1 MVDMNLWDLKIFNMV
16 ARTGGIG
23 RASAELNTVQSNVT
37 ARMRRL
43 EEELGTPLFERHSR
57 GVALTAAGKRLQP
70 YAVQVIELMN
80 QAKQA
85 TADTG
90 APSGPLTIGAGAL
103 TASQR
108 LPRLISRYAQTWPDV
123 DLSVTTS
130 TTGRLIEDVCSHK
143 LDGAFVAGPI
153 CVPGLISEPMFMD
166 ELVLVTPPSVRCLQE
181 VLDNR
186 SLRMIVFPN
195 GCAYRPQLAEL
206 LHREGAPPRRT
217 MELYSL
223 DAIMNSIGAGLGV
236 ALLPAGGVRPYVR
249 DGMVATH
256 RIDEK
261 GRPAET
267 CFIRSASLRVSSA
280 ALEFI
285 RMAAHF
291 RPAVLLP
298 HFTTSESGAGTPARL
313 TV

>member
-1 MVDMNLWDLKIFNMV
+1 MNLWDLRIFDMV

-23 RASAELNTVQSNVT
+23 RAAAELNTVQSNVT

-57 GVALTAAGKRLQP
+57 GVALTAAGRRLQP
-70 YAVQVIELMN
+70 YAAQVIELMG

-90 APSGPLTIGAGAL
+90 APSGALAIGAGAL

-123 DLSVTTS
+123 DLTVCAS
-130 TTGRLIEDVCSHK
+130 TTGKLIEDVGSHR

-166 ELVLVTPPSVRCLQE
+166 ELVLVTHPSVQSLDE
-181 VLDNR
+181 VLETP
-186 SLRMIVFPN
+186 SLRLIVFPS

-206 LHREGAPPRRT
+206 LYRDAAPPRRT

-223 DAIMNSIGAGLGV
+223 DSIMNSVGVGLGV
-236 ALLPAGGVRPYVR
+236 TMLPAGGVSSYVAE
-249 DGMVATH
+249 GMVATH
-256 RIDEK
+256 RIDGK

-267 CFIRSASLRVSSA
+267 CFIRSSSLRMSSA

-285 RMAAHF
+285 NMARHF

-298 HFTTSESGAGTPARL
+298 QFDPLEILHP
-313 TV
+313 